1 MLGKVVTPN
10 NILRGPARV
19 LYYSSTITGTGNAS
33 AIEPTSLSDI
43 LTVVA
48 MDGAVAEAW
57 TDFGAVDGAVVH
69 QREITTE
76 EDIVENLNAP
86 IRNYII
92 SARDIIIANFAENS
106 FDNLQILWELA
117 GQTTNAVPTPNE
129 TVIPLSVPESLT
141 ARAICFLY
149 AKPDGKLRAHIFWNV
164 TLGGVASGM
173 SYAKTPKALIPVQF
187 NAYPSLTITDSN
199 SEPTLGKILE
209 QVST

>member
-1 MLGKVVTPN
+1 MQGKFVTAN

-33 AIEPTSLSDI
+33 TIEPTELSDI
-43 LTVVA
+43 LSTVA
-48 MDGAVAEAW
+48 MDGAVSSGW

-76 EDIVENLNAP
+76 EDVVENLNAP

-92 SARDIIIANFAENS
+92 STKDIIIVNFAENS
-106 FDNLQILWELA
+106 FDNLQVAWELA
-117 GQTTNAVPTPNE
+117 GESTNSSPTPNE
-129 TVIPLSVPESLT
+129 SVIPLSVPESLT
-141 ARAICFLY
+141 ARAIAFLY

-164 TLGGVASGM
+164 ALAGVASGM

-187 NAYPSLTITDSN
+187 NAYPSLTIVDSN
-199 SEPTLGKILE
+199 SEPTFGKIIE